1 MKNVAVDPS
10 AATVMMKV
18 AAYFLEV

>member
-1 MKNVAVDPS
+1 MKNVAVDPG